1 MWSTF
6 TNKPWAQGLCGNCLE
21 EVLSKPELNLEEG
34 SAKVTLV
41 DVYALFYIL
50 LKQSQRLKPG
60 SKMCFDLKAFNNLPK
75 KAAITF
81 ERKGDK
87 LYAWVPEKRKK
98 KSKLY
103 LPEHKIVTVN

>member
-1 MWSTF
+1 M
-6 TNKPWAQGLCGNCLE
+6 QE
-21 EVLSKPELNLEEG
+21 QELNLEEG
-34 SAKVTLV
+34 SAEVTLT

-50 LKQSQRLKPG
+50 LKQSQKLKPG
-60 SKMCFDLKAFNNLPK
+60 SRMCFDLKKMPMLLPK
-75 KAAITF
+75 KAEVIF
-81 ERKGDK
+81 LREGGK